1 MTCTGVI
8 LAGGAATR
16 YGGHPKGLERVG
28 GVRLIDRVARAL
40 ATRCDSLLLVANADD
55 ATSWL
60 PGTRVVRDVRPGEG
74 ALGGLLT
81 ALVAAGGDAIVVAW
95 DMPFVEPALLAAL
108 RARGEQ
114 GDVDAV
120 LPESDGSPRGTEPMC
135 AWYSARCVPA
145 IIAALDAGDR
155 RAVAFHDSVRVARLP
170 LAEVQRFGEPARMF
184 ANVNAP
190 ADLPRTPPML
200 AVVGKK
206 HAGKTTLVTQLSAAL
221 TRRGLRIMTLKHSS
235 HTFALDPEATDT
247 YRHFHEGNA
256 ERVAMVSPD
265 TFAMVQ
271 RWSRE
276 RSPEELAAEYLA
288 DADVVLC
295 EGYKSS
301 QLPKLEVARA
311 AVHTS
316 PLWAPTLANA
326 ATWEALVTDL
336 PVSEFPGRRFA
347 LDTPDLTQV
356 LADWVVQRFVSSSR
370 SS

>member
-28 GVRLIDRVARAL
+28 GVRMIDRVACAL
-40 ATRCDSLLLVANADD
+40 ATSCDALLLVANADD
-55 ATSWL
+55 AAMWL
-60 PGTRVVRDVRPGEG
+60 PETRVVRDVRPGEG
-74 ALGGLLT
+74 ALGGLLS
-81 ALVAAGGDAIVVAW
+81 ALVEARSDVIVVAW
-95 DMPFVEPALLAAL
+95 DMPFVESALLAAL
-108 RARGEQ
+108 RARGER

-120 LPESDGSPRGTEPMC
+120 IPESDGSPRGIEPLC

-145 IIAALDAGDR
+145 IVAALDAGDR
-155 RAVAFHDSVRVARLP
+155 RAVAFHDAVRVARLP
-170 LAEVQRFGEPARMF
+170 LAEVQRFGDPARMF

-200 AVVGKK
+200 AVVGRK
-206 HAGKTTLVTQLSAAL
+206 HAGKTTLVSQLSATL

-265 TFAMVQ
+265 VFAVVQ

-276 RSPEELAAEYLA
+276 RSPEEIAAEYLA

-295 EGYKSS
+295 EGFKTSL
-301 QLPKLEVARA
+301 LPKLEIARA
-311 AVHTS
+311 AAHAS

-347 LDTPDLTQV
+347 LSASDVTDA
-356 LADWVVQRFVSSSR
+356 LADWVVQRFLPSSR
-370 SS
+370 ST

>member
-28 GVRLIDRVARAL
+28 GVRMIDRVARAL
-40 ATRCDSLLLVANADD
+40 ASTCDSLLVVANADD
-55 ATSWL
+55 AVDWL
-60 PGTRVVRDVRPGEG
+60 PGVRVVRDVRPGEG

-81 ALVAAGGDAIVVAW
+81 ALVSAGGDAVVVAW

-108 RARGEQ
+108 RARGER

-120 LPESDGSPRGTEPMC
+120 LPESDGSPRGLEPLC

-145 IIAALDAGDR
+145 ITAALDVGDR
-155 RAVAFHDSVRVARLP
+155 RAVAFHEAVRVARLP
-170 LAEVQRFGEPARMF
+170 LAEVQRIGDPARMF

-200 AVVGKK
+200 AVVGKR
-206 HAGKTTLVTQLSAAL
+206 HAGKTTLVSQLSATL

-235 HTFALDPEATDT
+235 HTFAIDPEGTDT

-265 TFAMVQ
+265 TFAVVQ

-276 RSPEELAAEYLA
+276 RSPEEIAAEFLT
-288 DADVVLC
+288 DADLVLC
-295 EGYKSS
+295 EGFKTSM
-301 QLPKLEVARA
+301 LPKLEIARA
-311 AVHTS
+311 AAHAS
-316 PLWAPTLANA
+316 PLWSPALSNA
-326 ATWEALVTDL
+326 STWEALVTDL
-336 PVSEFPGRRFA
+336 PVSEFPGRQFA
-347 LDTPDLTQV
+347 LGAPAV
-356 LADWVVQRFVSSSR
+356 GESLADWVVQRFVSSSR